1 MHSKGN
7 AGSPNSTLDD
17 HYEQYK
23 SDARI
28 TQSPSTYHRLQ
39 AKGHAGKKNPMSAD
53 CYVDA
58 KSYTGSPCRTMNERC
73 AQDTINV
80 GNLMQSGL
88 SGVHKPWSM
97 LTIDYLCL
105 FDAAAFHW
113 MTFLSWISHSLK
125 DTSYRY
131 TTPMHSVDAQTPW
144 PICLQLGQF
153 FLPLVDVTYSIGTS
167 DGLCWLSLGGSSL
180 VMCTTTTDVGNP
192 QQKWKISNWLIKYE
206 KYKNT
211 AKKIKNT
218 YSNFIFKSL
227 KSFLFFIFVL

>member
-58 KSYTGSPCRTMNERC
+58 MSYTASPCRTMNERC

-80 GNLMQSGL
+80 CNLMQSGL
-88 SGVHKPWSM
+88 SGVHKP
-97 LTIDYLCL
+97 
-105 FDAAAFHW
+105 
-113 MTFLSWISHSLK
+113 
-125 DTSYRY
+125 
-131 TTPMHSVDAQTPW
+131 
-144 PICLQLGQF
+144 
-153 FLPLVDVTYSIGTS
+153 
-167 DGLCWLSLGGSSL
+167 
-180 VMCTTTTDVGNP
+180 
-192 QQKWKISNWLIKYE
+192 
-206 KYKNT
+206 
-211 AKKIKNT
+211 
-218 YSNFIFKSL
+218 
-227 KSFLFFIFVL
+227 